1 MTFSDDLQ
9 TDLDS
14 VFYNSSEFADLVTV
28 ADAST
33 SVSNVPALRV
43 ANQKLVD
50 DFSSRQNV
58 RFETWRLNADD
69 VSTVTIQRGV
79 TRITDSD
86 GVVWYATNVVL
97 SPDFDGEYQLTC
109 KAAQVGN

>member
-1 MTFSDDLQ
+1 MAFSDDLQ
-9 TDLDS
+9 TDLDD

-33 SVSNVPALRV
+33 SVSNVPAIRI

-50 DFSSRQNV
+50 DYSSRQNV
-58 RFETWRLNADD
+58 RFTTWRLNADD
-69 VSTVTIQRGV
+69 VTSLTIQRGV

-86 GVVWYATNVVL
+86 SVVWFVTNVVL
-97 SPDFDGEYQLTC
+97 SDDFDGEYQLNC